1 MERSG
6 GNVTRKLTLWLVF
19 LAASISA
26 LAQISFCPGD
36 HWDYCGTTTGADG
49 KTIAV
54 PRETEGFE
62 GLSFAAYWF
71 FGDGS
76 YSFSSDPWYLLLAV
90 PNDVGGAPG
99 LIIVDG
105 YPTPYTD
112 AGTFLPTTTGSIY
125 DFAAGLT
132 GISGGD
138 GSMSAD
144 NMFGSDE
151 QSVFGSTPTSFE
163 VFVYSVD
170 GILAPNTGGSILSY
184 PNLVAGT
191 FLAGIGGK
199 REPRD
204 DFSYYVTTGVFS
216 TSFTFAGLVTGDTPT
231 SGPTTTT
238 TGPTTTTSGPG
249 GGPPGGPVP
258 EPSSIVLLGSAL
270 VAVTAGLRKKLIP
283 S

>member
-1 MERSG
+1 M
-6 GNVTRKLTLWLVF
+6 TRKLTLLLVF

-54 PRETEGFE
+54 PKETEGLE
-62 GLSFAAYWF
+62 GHTYAAYWF

-76 YSFSSDPWYLLLAV
+76 YSITSDPWYLLLAV
-90 PNDVGGAPG
+90 PNYVGGAPG
-99 LIIVDG
+99 LEAP
-105 YPTPYTD
+105 YPAPSTD

-125 DFAAGLT
+125 DFTSGLT

-151 QSVFGSTPTSFE
+151 QAEFGSTPTSFE
-163 VFVYSVD
+163 IFVYSVD
-170 GILAPNTGGSILSY
+170 GPIAPNTGSSILFT

-191 FLAGIGGK
+191 FLAAVSGK
-199 REPRD
+199 RVFVSTEENGGVWID
-204 DFSYYVTTGVFS
+204 TAGVFS
-216 TSFTFAGLVTGDTPT
+216 TSFTFAGLVTGGTT
-231 SGPTTTT
+231 TAGPTTTT